1 MDRKFIWAGSD
12 DGLIHITKNGG
23 KTWENITPTDLP
35 KNTRVSIIEAS
46 KYSAGTAYIA
56 AKRYQMDDRTPY
68 IWKTNDF
75 GKHWKKIITGIRK
88 DDYVHSIREDITRKG
103 LLYAG
108 TEHGIWVSFNDG
120 ENWQPLQLN
129 LPDVQVSDI
138 AVTEKDLV
146 IGTHGR
152 SIYVLDDIAP
162 IREFTDSASSKMVHL
177 YKPYYAVRNVQN
189 AVFYYTLKDS
199 NDIKI
204 EVLDAKNTLIQTFIG
219 STNKPKIESR
229 EEDEEDIRKPNPPSV
244 KIGLNRFEWNLRYPD
259 ASTFKGMILWSAS
272 VRGPLAPPGKY
283 QVRLTAAGKTT
294 TQPFEIKMDPRVK
307 GVTNA
312 DAEERF
318 KLAML
323 VHQQVGKANDAVITI
338 RAIKDK
344 MKKEGVLEANEKAVD
359 ELNKIEE
366 NIYQVKNQSSQ
377 DPLNFPI
384 KLNNRLASLERSIE
398 TGEGKPTDGA
408 YKVYAELTAELSK
421 ELSALD
427 KIITTPAIKKYLP
440 NK

>member
-1 MDRKFIWAGSD
+1 
-12 DGLIHITKNGG
+12 
-23 KTWENITPTDLP
+23 
-35 KNTRVSIIEAS
+35 
-46 KYSAGTAYIA
+46 
-56 AKRYQMDDRTPY
+56 
-68 IWKTNDF
+68 
-75 GKHWKKIITGIRK
+75 
-88 DDYVHSIREDITRKG
+88 
-103 LLYAG
+103 
-108 TEHGIWVSFNDG
+108 
-120 ENWQPLQLN
+120 
-129 LPDVQVSDI
+129 
-138 AVTEKDLV
+138 
-146 IGTHGR
+146 
-152 SIYVLDDIAP
+152 
-162 IREFTDSASSKMVHL
+162 
-177 YKPYYAVRNVQN
+177 
-189 AVFYYTLKDS
+189 
-199 NDIKI
+199 
-204 EVLDAKNTLIQTFIG
+204 
-219 STNKPKIESR
+219 
-229 EEDEEDIRKPNPPSV
+229 
-244 KIGLNRFEWNLRYPD
+244 
-259 ASTFKGMILWSAS
+259 MILWSAS

-283 QVRLTAAGKTT
+283 QVRLTAAGKTI

-338 RAIKDK
+338 RAIKEK